1 MGLIKVIIYVCIALF
16 VTNIV
21 TQNDRK
27 LIRKI
32 PILGETIA
40 NIENLNLYIIIACLV
55 IMIFFI

>member
-1 MGLIKVIIYVCIALF
+1 MGLIKVIIFLFIALF

-21 TQNDRK
+21 TQNDKK

-32 PILGETIA
+32 PVIGEMLADID
-40 NIENLNLYIIIACLV
+40 NLNLYIIIICLV

>member
-1 MGLIKVIIYVCIALF
+1 MGLFKVIIYVCIALF

-21 TQNDRK
+21 TKNDRK
-27 LIRKI
+27 LIRQI

-40 NIENLNLYIIIACLV
+40 NVENLNLYIIIVCLV

>member
-1 MGLIKVIIYVCIALF
+1 MGIFKVIIYVCIALF

-32 PILGETIA
+32 PILGEMIA
-40 NIENLNLYIIIACLV
+40 NIENLNLYIIIVCLV
-55 IMIFFI
+55 LMIFFI

>member
-1 MGLIKVIIYVCIALF
+1 MGLFKVIIYVCIALF

-27 LIRKI
+27 LIRQI

-40 NIENLNLYIIIACLV
+40 NIENLNLYIIIVCLV